1 MIYKKKTEIYKIESL
16 HFSALLFLFRLDLA
30 CPCRFIRT
38 VYLLHQQRFLFV
50 RQLLNS
56 LKIRQILVAQHKGL
70 VQSSPHLGQRSLTPQ
85 AERSGSSVIE
95 RILDDVV
102 PVLQLPWLQA
112 QRNSLVV
119 EALLHGAALHQQPA
133 QVPATG
139 AQLLKARRLA
149 LEEVILDAALAADG
163 LEDAQG
169 EAGLDA
175 GAKGGDE
182 ERLDVD
188 VGAPEAASL
197 VVVLGGDGVAEAD
210 AGAAVEA
217 GVGLLVDE
225 ALAVGVG
232 RDEVAGEAV
241 RLDGFGGLG
250 GCGGEGAG
258 C

>member
-1 MIYKKKTEIYKIESL
+1 MIYKKKSIRFKSL
-16 HFSALLFLFRLDLA
+16 HFKTLLFLFRLNLTS
-30 CPCRFIRT
+30 PCCLIRT

-50 RQLLNS
+50 RQLLDS
-56 LKIRQILVAQHKGL
+56 LQIRQVLVTQHKGL
-70 VQSSPHLGQRSLTPQ
+70 VQSSPHLSQRSLTPQ
-85 AERSGSSVIE
+85 TQRSRSSVIK
-95 RILDDVV
+95 RILNDVV
-102 PVLQLPWLQA
+102 PVLQLPRLQT
-112 QRNSLVV
+112 QRNPLVV

-133 QVPATG
+133 QVPASR
-139 AQLLKARRLA
+139 AQLLEARGLA
-149 LEEVILDAALAADG
+149 LEQVVLDAALAADG

-175 GAKGGDE
+175 GAEGGDQ

-188 VGAPEAASL
+188 VGAPEAAGL

-232 RDEVAGEAV
+232 GDEVAGEAV
-241 RLDGFGGLG
+241 RLDGFGEVGG
-250 GCGGEGAG
+250 GC
-258 C
+258 